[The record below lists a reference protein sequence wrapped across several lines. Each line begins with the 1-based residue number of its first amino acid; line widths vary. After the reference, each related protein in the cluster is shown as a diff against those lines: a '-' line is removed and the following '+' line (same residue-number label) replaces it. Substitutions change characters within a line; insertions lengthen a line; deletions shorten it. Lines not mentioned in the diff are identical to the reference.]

1 MQTYIAVYYSHT
13 NNARK
18 YTKKNILLCV
28 SLCNLCATL
37 CKMSHTKN
45 TKKTR
50 SYTKKN
56 ILLCVSLWN
65 LCGSLWKNLF
75 HEKHEDIYSA
85 PMELIG
91 TVLYIFYYDVAPT
104 GRQR

>member
-28 SLCNLCATL
+28 P
-37 CKMSHTKN
+37 
-45 TKKTR
+45 
-50 SYTKKN
+50 
-56 ILLCVSLWN
+56 LWN
-65 LCGSLWKNLF
+65 LCGTLWKNLS
-75 HEKHEDIYSA
+75 HEDVYSA

-91 TVLYIFYYDVAPT
+91 TVMYIFYYDVAPT
-104 GRQR
+104 GHQR

>member
-1 MQTYIAVYYSHT
+1 MQKPYANLHRCVLFSHEEHEEDT
-13 NNARK
+13 KLHEEK
-18 YTKKNILLCV
+18 YILLCV
-28 SLCNLCATL
+28 P
-37 CKMSHTKN
+37 
-45 TKKTR
+45 
-50 SYTKKN
+50 
-56 ILLCVSLWN
+56 LWN
-65 LCGSLWKNLF
+65 LCGTLWKNLS